1 MLKANEVNM
10 TITEVNR
17 SFNKITFGPLL
28 AGEVVTTISI
38 PMMPKTMD
46 AQMKTLVAIFC
57 IMIVYQL
64 KHCLQILL

>member
-1 MLKANEVNM
+1 
-10 TITEVNR
+10 
-17 SFNKITFGPLL
+17 
-28 AGEVVTTISI
+28 VTTISI